1 MQPVTPPERYPCG
14 KIKRSKTIQ
23 QIAEAEKKVQEH
35 EMATVLAQPHRQGS
49 RSQLSENAFGRFILA
64 HKLRR
69 ELYDAGVEYYALRR
83 RLVNIWGGPRDGIKL
98 DGNGS
103 DVTTE
108 QASKWKHLIRE
119 WDVTMEGA
127 GGYLGR
133 LGVVALTF
141 AVGEPQAKIY
151 PEKVIAALMALAVF
165 QGRVDVN
172 EKGVDTD
179 KNLVNFRS
187 RT

>member
-14 KIKRSKTIQ
+14 KIKRSKTIE
-23 QIAEAEKKVQEH
+23 QIAEAEKKAQEF
-35 EMATVLAQPHRQGS
+35 EMATVLAQPHRHGS

-69 ELYDAGVEYYALRR
+69 ELYDAGIEYYALRR

-103 DVTTE
+103 DMTTE
-108 QASKWKHLIRE
+108 QSLKWKRLIHE
-119 WDVTMEGA
+119 WDVAMESA
-127 GGYLGR
+127 GGFIGR
-133 LGVVALTF
+133 LGVVDLTF
-141 AVGEPQAKIY
+141 AVGEPQTKIH

-172 EKGVDTD
+172 EKGVDMD
-179 KNLVNFRS
+179 KNLVIFRS

>member
-14 KIKRSKTIQ
+14 KIKRPKTIE
-23 QIAEAEKKVQEH
+23 QIAEAEKKAQEH

-49 RSQLSENAFGRFILA
+49 RSQLSESAFGRFILA
-64 HKLRR
+64 YKLRH
-69 ELYDAGVEYYALRR
+69 ELYDAGIEYYATRR
-83 RLVNIWGGPRDGIKL
+83 RLVNIWGGPSDGIKL

-108 QASKWKHLIRE
+108 QAHKWKCLIHE
-119 WDVTMEGA
+119 WDVAMENG

-133 LGVVALTF
+133 IGVVDLTF
-141 AVGEPQAKIY
+141 TVGEPQTKIY
-151 PEKVIAALMALAVF
+151 PDKVIDALMGLAVF

-179 KNLVNFRS
+179 KNLVIFRS

>member
-14 KIKRSKTIQ
+14 KIKRPKTIE
-23 QIAEAEKKVQEH
+23 QIAEAEKKAQEH

-69 ELYDAGVEYYALRR
+69 ELYDAGIEYYALRR
-83 RLVNIWGGPRDGIKL
+83 RWVTTWGGPMDEIRLG
-98 DGNGS
+98 GS
-103 DVTTE
+103 GE
-108 QASKWKHLIRE
+108 E
-119 WDVTMEGA
+119 VTMELAQKWKNTLDEWNAEMLRA
-127 GGYLGR
+127 GGFIGR
-133 LGVVALTF
+133 LGVLGLIF
-141 AVGEPQAKIY
+141 AVGEAQVKIY
-151 PEKVIAALMALAVF
+151 PSKVIAALMALAVF

-172 EKGVDTD
+172 EKGVD
-179 KNLVNFRS
+179 KSENLINFRP